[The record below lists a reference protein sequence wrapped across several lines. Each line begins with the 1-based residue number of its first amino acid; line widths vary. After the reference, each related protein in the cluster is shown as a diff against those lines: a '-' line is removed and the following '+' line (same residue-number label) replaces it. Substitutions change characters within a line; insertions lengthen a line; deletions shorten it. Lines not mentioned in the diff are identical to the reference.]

1 MTPRFA
7 CFVACAL
14 LIAQRS
20 DAGVATVFADN
31 FLAGS
36 KQVVTYPAGNP
47 SSPTLVGP
55 QADTFSGMD
64 FDPNARLL
72 WAIDFTAQSIGIVNQ
87 SDGSY
92 LPTAMLENPTLCCS
106 AFTIDPRDGRFYG
119 ARDANIYAIAKM
131 TGQVSQV
138 GSISGTQITAL
149 AIDCSG
155 RKLALAVDAMGNS
168 ALYEWAPGSTLVGA
182 SSYSGPTS
190 LEFDNQTGTLYA
202 WFNAT
207 AQTSS
212 NHVTINPATGVESPL
227 SSIEGRYRM
236 AVRNTCPE
244 HIFSD
249 DHEA

>member
-1 MTPRFA
+1 MTPRLA

-47 SSPTLVGP
+47 SSATLVGP

-64 FDPNARLL
+64 FDANARLL

-92 LPTAMLENPTLCCS
+92 AAMAALQAPCCF
-106 AFTIDPRDGRFYG
+106 ALTIDPLSGRFYG
-119 ARDANIYAIAKM
+119 SKDSAIYAMNPK
-131 TGQVSQV
+131 TGEGTQVSA
-138 GSISGTQITAL
+138 IAGTAITAL
-149 AIDCSG
+149 AIDCAG
-155 RKLALAVDAMGNS
+155 NKFAMAVDGLGSA
-168 ALYEWAPGSTLVGA
+168 ALYLWHLDSGSTLVGA
-182 SSYSGPTS
+182 SSYAGPTS

-207 AQTSS
+207 GQTSS
-212 NHVTINPATGVESPL
+212 WHVTVDPVTGMESAPSL
-227 SSIEGRYRM
+227 IEGKFRM

-249 DHEA
+249 DYEA